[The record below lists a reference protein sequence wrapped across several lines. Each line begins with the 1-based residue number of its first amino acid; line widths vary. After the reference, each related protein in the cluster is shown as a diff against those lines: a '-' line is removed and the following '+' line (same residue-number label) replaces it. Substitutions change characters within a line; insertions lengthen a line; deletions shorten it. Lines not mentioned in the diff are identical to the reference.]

1 MTNASED
8 AAKAEAVETVKQG
21 AESHL
26 SGADPDTV
34 EQHLKDGL
42 AGADVDLPDEKVREM
57 AEEVHSEKDAQIQ
70 E

>member
-1 MTNASED
+1 MSNED

-26 SGADPDTV
+26 SGAETETV

-42 AGADVDLPDEKVREM
+42 SGADVDLPDEKVREM
-57 AEEVHSEKDAQIQ
+57 AQEIHSEKDAQI
-70 E
+70 EG